1 LKFFNAFT
9 KKNIVKGTKDMGP
22 ELCGTI
28 LMISGA
34 VTSLIIFLLK
44 WEIF

>member
-1 LKFFNAFT
+1 MAFT
-9 KKNIVKGTKDMGP
+9 KKNIVKGTKDGARTY
-22 ELCGTI
+22 CGTI